1 MSRRKKVNRMDFWT
15 GIQDELM
22 KAPMWLLA
30 LVTGLGGLAIV
41 AQGLL
46 IKRAQRKKDKDI
58 QP

>member
-1 MSRRKKVNRMDFWT
+1 MDFWT
-15 GIQDELM
+15 ELQDELM

-41 AQGLL
+41 AQGIL
-46 IKRAQRKKDKDI
+46 IKRAQRKKDKDV

>member
-1 MSRRKKVNRMDFWT
+1 MSRRKKSKGMDFWVEL
-15 GIQDELM
+15 QDELM

-46 IKRAQRKKDKDI
+46 IKRAQRKKDKEV